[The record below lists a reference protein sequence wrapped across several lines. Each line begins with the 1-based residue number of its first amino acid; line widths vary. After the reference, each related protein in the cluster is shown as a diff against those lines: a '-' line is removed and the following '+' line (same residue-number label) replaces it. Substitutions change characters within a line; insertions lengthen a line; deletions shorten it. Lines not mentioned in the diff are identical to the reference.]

1 MSNLNRTRVLS
12 LIRCLSESFF
22 FPFMALYLESKG
34 YVTKELGVLMSLTP
48 IVSMICAPLYS
59 KLCKSPKITKNL
71 LCVFSII
78 EAILVI
84 TLILVSKNFIVTI
97 LIVIGISIVS
107 STNYGM
113 IDSLISLI
121 CTENNKTFSS
131 VRVYGSASYMFGCVI
146 AGTLVNVIN
155 YEFVFVIAATLFIST
170 SIVYMLVKAP
180 LSNNI
185 DKNEKVKY
193 KEIFTNKL
201 FVSYLIFYILL
212 MGTMQVGD
220 DYYPLYLADN
230 AIENYYSYIMFGF
243 VLIEVI
249 MLVVLAKY
257 SKKNNVKL
265 FFISIILLIFRN
277 LLHSIPNIPI
287 PVLVTSQLLRG
298 FIWGIILYLNGLYI
312 VEILGV
318 KKATTGI
325 ILATFG
331 VSIFSAIFKF
341 TGGYIIDAIGFS
353 KFYLILAAIA
363 IFNFIYF
370 IFYYNY
376 QKKYRTFI

>member
-1 MSNLNRTRVLS
+1 MSNLNRTRILS

-22 FPFMALYLESKG
+22 FPFMALYLEAGG
-34 YVTKELGVLMSLTP
+34 YITSQIGVLMSLTP

-78 EAILVI
+78 EGLLVI
-84 TLILVSKNFIVTI
+84 LLMLVSKNYVITIIV
-97 LIVIGISIVS
+97 VIGISIVS

-121 CTENNKTFSS
+121 CNENNKTFSS
-131 VRVYGSASYMFGCVI
+131 VRVFGSASYMFGCVI
-146 AGTLVNVIN
+146 AGTLVNFIN
-155 YEFVFVIAATLFIST
+155 YEFVFIIATILFILT
-170 SIVYMLVKAP
+170 GIVYMFVKAP
-180 LSNNI
+180 LSNNL
-185 DKNEKVKY
+185 DKNDKVKY
-193 KEIFTNKL
+193 SEIFSNKL
-201 FVSYLIFYILL
+201 FVFYLIFYILL

-220 DYYPLYLADN
+220 DYYPLYLASYN
-230 AIENYYSYIMFGF
+230 IGSYYSYIMFGF

-249 MLVVLAKY
+249 MLIVLGKF

-265 FFISIILLIFRN
+265 FFISVTLLIIRN
-277 LLHSIPNIPI
+277 LIHATPNINI
-287 PVLVTSQLLRG
+287 PLLIGSQLLRG

-312 VEILGV
+312 VEILGP

-341 TGGYIIDAIGFS
+341 TGGYIIDAVGFS

-363 IFNFIYF
+363 IINLVYF
-370 IFYYNY
+370 IFYYNI
-376 QKKYRTFI
+376 QKKYKSVI